1 MSFLPSFTQRVPGPT
16 TTGYT
21 EPIEYEI
28 DLKTGQLTG
37 RKVKG
42 KEAVRTWIWL
52 ALHVERFRYPLYS
65 WDYGTELDQYISE
78 TVTQE
83 FLETDCRTSV
93 EDALLVNPYIKGIE
107 DFKVEVVGSKL
118 IISFRAMTR
127 FGDLEVDTNVRG

>member
-1 MSFLPSFTQRVPGPT
+1 MSLLPSFAQKVPSPPT
-16 TTGYT
+16 TSYA

-28 DLKTGQLTG
+28 DFKTGQLTG

-42 KEAVRTWIWL
+42 REAVRVWIWL
-52 ALHVERFRYPLYS
+52 ALQIERFKYPLYS
-65 WDYGTELDQYISE
+65 WDYGAELDQYISE

-93 EDALLVNPYIKGIE
+93 EDALLVNPYIIGIE